1 LLPLKSILASPGA
14 PFSADVSVLTGE
26 LLCGAS
32 YRLAMITNLFDQNH
46 MLIVNNTGFQ
56 KHKWSHNSQLTLNN
70 NIAPLRQVKLKYLT
84 HPNKGCLSKIKSE
97 ELIRWLK
104 TSV

>member
-56 KHKWSHNSQLTLNN
+56 KQTWSHNSQLTLN

-84 HPNKGCLSKIKSE
+84 HPNKGCLSKIKTE
-97 ELIRWLK
+97 EFIR
-104 TSV
+104 

>member
-1 LLPLKSILASPGA
+1 LLPLKSTLASLGA
-14 PFSADVSVLTGE
+14 PFSVDVSVLTGE

-32 YRLAMITNLFDQNH
+32 YGLPMISNLFDQNH

-56 KHKWSHNSQLTLNN
+56 KQTWSHNSQLTLN

-84 HPNKGCLSKIKSE
+84 HPNKGCLSKIKTE
-97 ELIRWLK
+97 EFIR
-104 TSV
+104 

>member
-1 LLPLKSILASPGA
+1 LLPLKSTLASLGA

-32 YRLAMITNLFDQNH
+32 YGLPMISNLFDQNH

-56 KHKWSHNSQLTLNN
+56 KQTWSHNSQLTLN

-84 HPNKGCLSKIKSE
+84 HPNKGCLSKIKTE
-97 ELIRWLK
+97 EFIR
-104 TSV
+104 